1 MSRIMET
8 KTGRIYSILTRGAAL
23 TGSFNLQLAV
33 FSQSRRKQRAG
44 RRMHT
49 VASNR
54 VSARERELAPRYY
67 YKVAEK
73 TSCGQKIRRFVQVWR
88 YLSIQPTFVNKSMQV
103 LVTFMFTQVGVIVLI
118 ASYMVGGAFVFQH
131 IEQDSLMEQA
141 LTAQDVSSY

>member
-1 MSRIMET
+1 
-8 KTGRIYSILTRGAAL
+8 
-23 TGSFNLQLAV
+23 
-33 FSQSRRKQRAG
+33 
-44 RRMHT
+44 MHT

-73 TSCGQKIRRFVQVWR
+73 TSCGQKIRRFVQVGTGQVN
-88 YLSIQPTFVNKSMQV
+88 LLPAVVNKSIQV

-141 LTAQDVSSY
+141 ITAQEVSRQQSEPLPFSLQSGGRGS

>member
-1 MSRIMET
+1 
-8 KTGRIYSILTRGAAL
+8 
-23 TGSFNLQLAV
+23 
-33 FSQSRRKQRAG
+33 
-44 RRMHT
+44 MHT

-73 TSCGQKIRRFVQVWR
+73 TSCGQKIRRFVQV
-88 YLSIQPTFVNKSMQV
+88 LSRATHHHPPPLPALNKSLQV

-141 LTAQDVSSY
+141 VTAQDVSSQ

>member
-1 MSRIMET
+1 M
-8 KTGRIYSILTRGAAL
+8 
-23 TGSFNLQLAV
+23 
-33 FSQSRRKQRAG
+33 
-44 RRMHT
+44 
-49 VASNR
+49 ASNR

-73 TSCGQKIRRFVQVWR
+73 TSCGQKIRRFVQVLIGR
-88 YLSIQPTFVNKSMQV
+88 HQHPPPLTALNKSMQV

-141 LTAQDVSSY
+141 VTAQDVSSHF